1 MKKKISVFAII
12 FLLGISLIFASGS
25 GESKSIRLK
34 VGFPEGLENPIGIMC
49 QEFKKIVEEKTNGEI
64 TVDLFPS
71 SQLGGIREMLEATR
85 IGNQEIVICTTG
97 WVSSFVPQMSVLS
110 FPYLFPEKE
119 VAYDLIDGEI
129 GKELTEYGKAAG
141 FQFLGFPEVGYREV
155 TNSIRPIERL
165 EDFKGIKIRMQG
177 DPVQMASLR
186 ALGANPVSMD
196 FSELYSALQ
205 QKVVDAQENTVT
217 NIALNKFDEVQTYLS
232 YTDIFYDSWVVAMNK
247 NVFDGL
253 TSEQQ
258 AIILDAMK
266 EAIDL
271 ERRTVAEA
279 DAENA
284 KKLEE
289 TLIVNTIEPEEKERI
304 IAQARTVYTQFDDLI
319 GADLVDKV
327 MKAAGLR

>member
-119 VAYDLIDGEI
+119 VAYDLIDGECTFDEAI
-129 GKELTEYGKAAG
+129 KPTIVENLFIIPSTVDLAGAEVELI
-141 FQFLGFPEVGYREV
+141 QIPQRE
-155 TNSIRPIERL
+155 
-165 EDFKGIKIRMQG
+165 
-177 DPVQMASLR
+177 
-186 ALGANPVSMD
+186 
-196 FSELYSALQ
+196 
-205 QKVVDAQENTVT
+205 KVVKKLLDEIKDSYDFILIDCPPSLGLITVNALTASDSVIIPMQCEFYAMEGITQLMNTIRLIKYHLNPNIDIEGVVMTMKEKRFNLTNQVSNEIIKVFNKKVYVT
-217 NIALNKFDEVQTYLS
+217 TIPRNVRLAEAPSHGLPVALYDSNSKGAEAYLS
-232 YTDIFYDSWVVAMNK
+232 LA
-247 NVFDGL
+247 
-253 TSEQQ
+253 EE
-258 AIILDAMK
+258 ILK
-266 EAIDL
+266 
-271 ERRTVAEA
+271 RSGTPY
-279 DAENA
+279 
-284 KKLEE
+284 KK
-289 TLIVNTIEPEEKERI
+289 ISKKRK
-304 IAQARTVYTQFDDLI
+304 F
-319 GADLVDKV
+319 
-327 MKAAGLR
+327 

>member
-1 MKKKISVFAII
+1 MKKKISVFAAI

-141 FQFLGFPEVGYREV
+141 FQFLGFPEV
-155 TNSIRPIERL
+155 
-165 EDFKGIKIRMQG
+165 
-177 DPVQMASLR
+177 
-186 ALGANPVSMD
+186 
-196 FSELYSALQ
+196 
-205 QKVVDAQENTVT
+205 
-217 NIALNKFDEVQTYLS
+217 
-232 YTDIFYDSWVVAMNK
+232 
-247 NVFDGL
+247 
-253 TSEQQ
+253 
-258 AIILDAMK
+258 
-266 EAIDL
+266 
-271 ERRTVAEA
+271 
-279 DAENA
+279 
-284 KKLEE
+284 
-289 TLIVNTIEPEEKERI
+289 
-304 IAQARTVYTQFDDLI
+304 
-319 GADLVDKV
+319 
-327 MKAAGLR
+327 